1 MPNSGRVVVLDEDL
15 VMCQAFHR
23 IITHATRHVL
33 LSDAQQGGLIT
44 GILSVTDFIRV
55 LLKIFRESKFVS
67 QDEAKE
73 LGLLTIRKY
82 QELVKKAG
90 KWQNLVWISAERSL
104 LEVVR
109 LLSAHRVHRIP
120 VLDPDTFDPV
130 YILTHKRI
138 LKFIWCFVYPD
149 TPLHECLDILLNL
162 GVSGVPVV
170 EHETHKVLDVYSRFD
185 AIGIALQSEG
195 FNLEVSVKEALQF
208 KHICN

>member
-1 MPNSGRVVVLDEDL
+1 
-15 VMCQAFHR
+15 
-23 IITHATRHVL
+23 
-33 LSDAQQGGLIT
+33 
-44 GILSVTDFIRV
+44 
-55 LLKIFRESKFVS
+55 
-67 QDEAKE
+67 
-73 LGLLTIRKY
+73 
-82 QELVKKAG
+82 LVKKAG

-138 LKFIWCFVYPD
+138 LKFIWCFVSNL
-149 TPLHECLDILLNL
+149 TIL
-162 GVSGVPVV
+162 
-170 EHETHKVLDVYSRFD
+170 VLDVYSRFD

-208 KHICN
+208 KHIC